1 MLHSLQDGGVRKKLG
16 AKKEGGE
23 NWVSR
28 GMNEAAMENAFKRTH
43 RKGVCVARQGQ
54 RIFRYVLLVL
64 FYQLGTS

>member
-1 MLHSLQDGGVRKKLG
+1 MLHSFQDGGVRKKLG

-28 GMNEAAMENAFKRTH
+28 GVNEAAMENAFTWTH
-43 RKGVCVARQGQ
+43 RKGLRVARQGQ
-54 RIFRYVLLVL
+54 RIFRHVLLAL